1 MPTKKNI
8 KTSKSKPTKG
18 SSFMSKVI
26 KLVLAIAL
34 ISGGYMAYDYYQ
46 EALKPNINSAK
57 RKTRYIYIKHNATY
71 NDVLQELKDKNILLD
86 IASFDHIAERKGYK
100 TKVTPGKYFIKKD
113 MTNKELVN
121 ILKAGLQE
129 KVTVEINNIRTKE
142 QLASRVSRAIE
153 ADSTELLELL
163 NDDDY
168 CMNNFQTTTEQILT
182 KIIPQDYTY
191 DTWAIDAKTFMKKM
205 KTAHQDFWT
214 KERLRKAQKQ
224 NLTPTE
230 VVILA
235 TIVQQEQQVQKAERP
250 RIAGVYLNRLRK
262 PMKLQ
267 ADPTVIFA
275 KGDFTINRVTYNML
289 EDNSLYNTYQHEGL
303 PPGPICVASANA
315 IDAVL
320 NAEVHN
326 YIYFCAKEDFSGFH
340 NFTANYATHQLN
352 AQRYAKAL
360 DKRGI
365 N

>member
-1 MPTKKNI
+1 MAKKSAPKSTKK
-8 KTSKSKPTKG
+8 TSG

-26 KLVLAIAL
+26 KAL
-34 ISGGYMAYDYYQ
+34 FLLLLIGGGYMAYMYYSN
-46 EALKPNINSAK
+46 ALKPNINTTE
-57 RKTRYIYIKHNATY
+57 RKTRYIYIKHDATY
-71 NDVLQELKDKNILLD
+71 ADVLQELKDKNILLD
-86 IASFDHIAERKGYK
+86 VVSFDHMAELKGYK

-113 MTNKELVN
+113 MSNKELVN
-121 ILKAGLQE
+121 VLKAGLQE

-142 QLASRVSRAIE
+142 QLASRVSRYIE
-153 ADSTELLELL
+153 ADSTELLDLL
-163 NDDDY
+163 NDDEY
-168 CMNNFQTTTEQILT
+168 CMNNFKITTEQILT

-205 KTAHQDFWT
+205 KQAHQEFWT
-214 KERLRKAQKQ
+214 NERIRKAEKQ
-224 NLTPTE
+224 NLTRTE
-230 VVILA
+230 VSILA
-235 TIVQQEQQVQKAERP
+235 SIVQQEQQVQKAERP

-275 KGDFTINRVTYNML
+275 KGDFSINRVTYNML
-289 EDNSLYNTYQHEGL
+289 NDDSPYNTYQHEGL

-320 NAEVHN
+320 NAEIHN
-326 YIYFCAKEDFSGFH
+326 YVYFCAKEDFSGFH
-340 NFTANYATHQLN
+340 NFTASYTEHEKN